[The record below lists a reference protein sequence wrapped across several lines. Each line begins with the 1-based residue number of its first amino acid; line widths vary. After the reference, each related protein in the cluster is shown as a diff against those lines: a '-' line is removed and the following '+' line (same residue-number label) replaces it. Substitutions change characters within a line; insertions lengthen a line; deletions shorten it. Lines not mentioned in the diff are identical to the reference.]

1 MWASNMG
8 YRRSQE
14 RNRRLK
20 KLYNETKNSYGAS
33 AWYDEEKGR
42 YIKYSWVAGNI
53 KSILKKYQAR
63 KHANI
68 KVI

>member
-1 MWASNMG
+1 MWASNMS

-20 KLYNETKNSYGAS
+20 NFIMKLRIYMVLVLGMTRKKEDIQNILA
-33 AWYDEEKGR
+33 
-42 YIKYSWVAGNI
+42 VAGNI

-68 KVI
+68 KGI

>member
-1 MWASNMG
+1 MS
-8 YRRSQE
+8 YHRSQE

-20 KLYNETKNSYGAS
+20 KLYNETKNSYGAG
-33 AWYDEEKGR
+33 AWYDEKKGR
-42 YIKYSWVAGNI
+42 YIKYSCGGR
-53 KSILKKYQAR
+53 KYKKYLKKYQAR

>member
-1 MWASNMG
+1 MS

-20 KLYNETKNSYGAS
+20 NFIMKLRIYMVLVLGMTRKKEDIQNILA
-33 AWYDEEKGR
+33 
-42 YIKYSWVAGNI
+42 VAGNI

-68 KVI
+68 KGI